1 MFFSLPCLS
10 KSNSLAVCR
19 CTCLSSSFCPPI
31 YLSIYVPIN
40 LSTSLPLYLT
50 AVTDLTIYL
59 STPLPLHRHLST
71 YLPCCPSTYLPTYLP
86 PMYLSPPVRLPVCL
100 LYLSIYLPTY
110 LSIYLSTIC
119 LLTVCLFIHGT
130 SVCRPS
136 ICLCVCLSFY
146 LLSGYRS
153 ACRSIERSTY
163 PLSSCLHTQNPH
175 GCRTQGRII
184 TYAYFGGSLLFL
196 FLRPQ

>member
-1 MFFSLPCLS
+1 MYLSIIVVLSTYLSIYLCTDQSIYLSASLLNRRHRSDYLPIYPS
-10 KSNSLAVCR
+10 TSPPS
-19 CTCLSSSFCPPI
+19 PI
-31 YLSIYVPIN
+31 YLSTLLPI
-40 LSTSLPLYLT
+40 
-50 AVTDLTIYL
+50 
-59 STPLPLHRHLST
+59 
-71 YLPCCPSTYLPTYLP
+71 YLPTYLP
-86 PMYLSPPVRLPVCL
+86 TTYVSISPCPSACL
-100 LYLSIYLPTY
+100 FALSIYLPTY
-110 LSIYLSTIC
+110 LSIYQSTIC

-153 ACRSIERSTY
+153 ACRSVERSTY